1 MLPAKRFSFFFLCV
15 FGAAT
20 LLLLLFTPS
29 DDGRNI
35 ALRFT
40 ASAEGEPLRL
50 NEHRYRNPGGE
61 GVYSIR
67 DLQLYVS
74 NIVLEGAGETY
85 RVEDSYHLVRF
96 DNESGASVVYL
107 RGVPLQQIDRLEF
120 GIGVDKAANASI
132 EPRGDLDPNS
142 RMAWSWDVGYK
153 FVLVEGQLVLGNKSL
168 PLVYHIGFD
177 ENYRTLDFRRERK
190 DMPRQ
195 LNFEIVVDRLFDGES
210 LIDMSAMSNVKFHKE
225 DAATIARNF
234 NDLIRYCDSQPCFE
248 Q

>member
-1 MLPAKRFSFFFLCV
+1 VL
-15 FGAAT
+15 GAAT
-20 LLLLLFTPS
+20 LLLLFSTPS
-29 DDGRNI
+29 EDGQNI

-40 ASAEGEPLRL
+40 ASAEGAPLQL
-50 NEHRYRNPGGE
+50 NDHRYPNPGGE
-61 GVYSIR
+61 GVYSVR
-67 DLQLYVS
+67 DLQLYIS

-85 RVEDSYHLVRF
+85 RVEDSYHLIRF
-96 DNESGASVVYL
+96 DNASGASVVYL
-107 RGVPLQQIDRLEF
+107 RGVPLQQIDRIEF

-153 FVLVEGQLVLGNKSL
+153 FFLFEGQLLLGEKSL

-177 ENYRTLDFRRERK
+177 ENYRKLEYKREESN
-190 DMPRQ
+190 MPRR
-195 LNFEIVVDRLFDGES
+195 LDFEIVVDRLFDGES
-210 LIDMSAMSNVKFHKE
+210 VIDMSSLSNVKFDRE

-234 NDLIRYCDSQPCFE
+234 SDLIRFCGSTPCHE